1 MTLHDVRFPN
11 ETDEYRAAR
20 DELLRAEMALRD
32 QIEAVAALRRELP
45 LGGLVENYTFISPNG
60 PVQLADLFGDHDT
73 LILYGFMF
81 GAGAQAPCPMC
92 SAFMDSVSGQLEHI
106 HQRAAFAVVARND
119 IEPLA
124 KLFSSRGWQD
134 VPFVSA
140 AGNTFP
146 TDYHTEMPNG
156 AQVPMCHVF
165 TRRDGEL
172 RHFWTSEL
180 FFTPSDFHPRH
191 IDMLWPLWHFF
202 DITPEGRGEFMPR
215 LEY

>member
-1 MTLHDVRFPN
+1 
-11 ETDEYRAAR
+11 
-20 DELLRAEMALRD
+20 MALRD
-32 QIEAVAALRRELP
+32 HIEAVAALRRELP
-45 LGGLVENYTFISPNG
+45 LGGLVENYTFIG
-60 PVQLADLFGDHDT
+60 PDGPLQLADLFGDHDT

-119 IEPLA
+119 IEPLET
-124 KLFSSRGWQD
+124 LFSSRGWQN

-146 TDYHTEMPNG
+146 TDYHTEMPGG